1 MGDVSL
7 SLQPV
12 VQRLTIEVRPPAG
25 GVNGGCATP
34 AALHGQFTQ
43 APPKTI
49 TLHATQPCPRIA
61 LTVGPQIGI
70 PGIACL
76 PDSRSNPVFSYDN
89 DRLTD
94 ITYADGSTKTLA
106 YDASNRLTT
115 LSDTAAGITRTKSF
129 HYDSLNNL
137 TSISA
142 S

>member
-1 MGDVSL
+1 MSDISL

-12 VQRLTIEVRPPAG
+12 VQRLTIEVQPPP
-25 GVNGGCATP
+25 T
-34 AALHGQFTQ
+34 LHGRFTQ
-43 APPKTI
+43 SPPETI
-49 TLHATQPCPRIA
+49 TLHAIQPCPRIV
-61 LTVGPQIGI
+61 LTIGPQIGI
-70 PGIACL
+70 PGVACL

-89 DRLTD
+89 GRLTG
-94 ITYADGSTKTLA
+94 ITYADGSHKTLT

-115 LSDTAAGITRTKSF
+115 LSDTAAGITRKKTF